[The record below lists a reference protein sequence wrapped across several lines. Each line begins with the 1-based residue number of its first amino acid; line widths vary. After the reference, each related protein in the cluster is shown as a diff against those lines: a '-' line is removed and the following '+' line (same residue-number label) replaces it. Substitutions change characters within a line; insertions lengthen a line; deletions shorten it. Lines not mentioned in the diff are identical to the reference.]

1 MNHLNQ
7 IMRKES
13 NTSSRIIR
21 DFKLDL
27 KANRITLRKKS
38 YDEMQRIQYKPGK
51 CAIFIGICGGQAS
64 GKKKIS
70 QYFNSHI
77 SHSETICEMSFF
89 NPGDKEKKFS
99 KEEEYLVKDYDFYS
113 KERRLYLIDLC
124 NPNSYDY
131 DKFYETLKNLN
142 EGKKVKIPYF
152 DENECKFNH
161 EKDKIIDPI
170 ETPLIII
177 DGYFIYKNKK
187 IRDFL
192 DLKIYKE
199 VEDDVRLS
207 RLIIREEKYLK
218 NNYDAYEIYFGI
230 YERFYKTSYEEY
242 ISTYKKNANI
252 FLPDYNVKENDQ
264 VEGDESLEFLT
275 YNLNNLSKR
284 NKF

>member
-38 YDEMQRIQYKPGK
+38 YDEMQRIHYKPGK

-70 QYFNSHI
+70 QYFNSYI

-89 NPGDKEKKFS
+89 NPGDKERKFS

-161 EKDKIIDPI
+161 EKDKIIDPT